1 MMMTSYQWWGYQRG
15 DCEWGDV
22 RGCLR
27 GLGDNSCKRRGL
39 YSSELSQLIG
49 CVARGGYDQGMG
61 NRGEVFMTWEGFEPG
76 TWSLELWDLKQ
87 FELRTL

>member
-39 YSSELSQLIG
+39 YSSELSSRNSLDELLGGGMIG
-49 CVARGGYDQGMG
+49 EWETGGK
-61 NRGEVFMTWEGFEPG
+61 F
-76 TWSLELWDLKQ
+76 L
-87 FELRTL
+87 

>member
-1 MMMTSYQWWGYQRG
+1 MMMTSYQWWGYQQG

-39 YSSELSQLIG
+39 YLSELCNSLDEE
-49 CVARGGYDQGMG
+49 GG
-61 NRGEVFMTWEGFEPG
+61 VLW
-76 TWSLELWDLKQ
+76 LERL
-87 FELRTL
+87 